1 MFVSSDQV
9 VYLSGSSG
17 SQSSLHQKENLS
29 LKISKTSAKITS
41 NFLWDSHFSK
51 SLRSTEYTAQQSG
64 PRVLELKKTPI
75 PEDEVVVVL
84 EEDAKTHSRE
94 DKVVVVLEEDAKS
107 HIREDEVVMVLEEDA
122 ETPSHIAGKTK

>member
-1 MFVSSDQV
+1 MDPVDPSPACI
-9 VYLSGSSG
+9 
-17 SQSSLHQKENLS
+17 K
-29 LKISKTSAKITS
+29 KKTSVLKFPRRVRKSRLISCGT
-41 NFLWDSHFSK
+41 LTHFSK